1 MKINSKRTMPI
12 VLLMICTLLAM
23 PAMAE
28 EGDQAQW
35 SEEELSSTEQEESSE
50 RWDRLGMEESSNLS
64 RAELVI
70 FQTIHGIVLGAEFCF
85 LIDCDSIRAGVG
97 LPALGGLGGLGGSI
111 YLTQDGVEPGM
122 TAAVNSGTVWGGYM
136 AVQALSLMDRPGDR
150 MGAGIMMLGQL
161 GGLAGGGGIAQ
172 SLRPTSGD
180 VASVNHSAFWAT
192 VLYYIIAEGVVQVDA
207 SYEAEVASRLI
218 VPLVGGAGGAF
229 LASEYPM
236 SRPRIRVISASGI
249 VGGLLGFAIPY
260 FIFLENLSDRVA
272 AGTVSAGIL
281 AGLGAGGYFTQEWDE
296 DYREITTSVS
306 LLPTRDGDGMQLS
319 LSGRF

>member
-1 MKINSKRTMPI
+1 MKMKSQ
-12 VLLMICTLLAM
+12 VLIATLIFAASLLAM
-23 PAMAE
+23 PAMAA

-35 SEEELSSTEQEESSE
+35 SEEEVSSTEEEESSE

-85 LIDCDSIRAGVG
+85 FIDCDSIRAGVG
-97 LPALGGLGGLGGSI
+97 LPALGGLAGLGGSI

-122 TAAVNSGTVWGGYM
+122 TAAVNSGTVWGGYL
-136 AVQALSLMDRPGDR
+136 AVQALNLMDRPGSQT
-150 MGAGIMMLGQL
+150 GPGIMMLGQL
-161 GGLAGGGGIAQ
+161 GGLAGGFGIAQ

-180 VASVNHSAFWAT
+180 VASVNHTGFWAT
-192 VLYYIIAEGVVQVDA
+192 ALYFILAEGLIQVNA
-207 SYEAEVASRLI
+207 SYEAEIASLVI
-218 VPLVGGAGGAF
+218 VPLVGGAGGAL
-229 LASEYPM
+229 LASQYPM
-236 SRPRIRVISASGI
+236 SRPRIRVISASGL
-249 VGGLLGFAIPY
+249 VGGLLGFAIP
-260 FIFLENLSDRVA
+260 FLIFEENLNDRVA

-296 DYREITTSVS
+296 DYREVTTSVS